1 MICCGAVVFCK
12 TLSLIIRAAAQG
24 QGPPS
29 PAFFGVTFS
38 LFVLTAYFW
47 VSCLNKVALL
57 LLS

>member
-1 MICCGAVVFCK
+1 VVFCK